1 MTRET
6 HCPLC
11 TAENPSP
18 YTRDSRRPYLYCGH
32 CGLVFVP
39 PDYYLDRDAER
50 AEYELHCNDPAD
62 PAYRGFLSRLA
73 EPLTGRLAPGSVGLD
88 FGCGPGPALAAM
100 LRESGFRVA
109 LYDSFF
115 APDAVVL
122 DAQYDFVCATEVV
135 EHLHHPGRELDRLWS
150 LLRIG
155 GWLGIMTKLVRDR
168 QAFDGWHYKNDP
180 THVCFFS
187 ERTWQWWA
195 TRYAARLE
203 RIGADVV
210 LLQRTG

>member
-11 TAENPSP
+11 AAEDPSP
-18 YTRDSRRPYLYCGH
+18 YTRDRCRPYLYCGH

-39 PDYYLDRDAER
+39 ADYYLDRDAER
-50 AEYELHCNDPAD
+50 AEYELHRNDPAD

-73 EPLTGRLAPGSVGLD
+73 EPLTRRLAPGSGGLD
-88 FGCGPGPALAAM
+88 FGCGPGPALAEM

-115 APDAVVL
+115 APDAAVL

-150 LLRIG
+150 LLRSG

-168 QAFDGWHYKNDP
+168 EAFDGWHYKNDP

-187 ERTWQWWA
+187 ERTWHWWA
-195 TRYAARLE
+195 TRYDARLE
-203 RIGADVV
+203 RIGADVI